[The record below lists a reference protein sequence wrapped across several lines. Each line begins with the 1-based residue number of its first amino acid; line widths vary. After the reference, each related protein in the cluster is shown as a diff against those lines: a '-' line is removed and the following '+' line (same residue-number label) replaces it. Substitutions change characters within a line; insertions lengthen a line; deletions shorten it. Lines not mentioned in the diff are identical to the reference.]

1 MYSLLRSQQP
11 EKAKESSLPKA
22 GKIFLFIFF
31 LFNIVFLG
39 STFYY
44 FFYSEDAAEE
54 KAINIDAL
62 GAAVDPP
69 IDV

>member
-22 GKIFLFIFF
+22 GKSLLFLFF

-39 STFYY
+39 FTFYY

-62 GAAVDPP
+62 
-69 IDV
+69 DV

>member
-22 GKIFLFIFF
+22 GKSLLFLFF

-39 STFYY
+39 FTFYY
-44 FFYSEDAAEE
+44 FFYSEE